1 MKYATKKAAKETFEK
16 YKYSTGYIDGEFD
29 LKDMKELFRNMHF
42 GEAETNVIISALVL
56 AGCKFRVD

>member
-16 YKYSTGYIDGEFD
+16 YKNLTCYFDGKID
-29 LKDMKELFRNMHF
+29 LKDMKEMFSHMHF

-56 AGCKFRVD
+56 AGCKFRID